1 MSQKPTVTTATFK
14 PEAPLKPAAYVD
26 QLIKIVQKMAP
37 HASRNQWNRFG
48 IAARNIEL
56 SHEFHMG
63 AIAHASTTSSKP
75 IAVEDLTEEFVEARL
90 KSCQKELEPFFSTST
105 SSAAPPPHLHPMCRR
120 TAESKS
126 PPKLPPIINNFYIF
140 NASTLV
146 SMTTFLCIVL

>member
-1 MSQKPTVTTATFK
+1 MSQKPTITTSTFK

-26 QLIKIVQKMAP
+26 QLIKVVQKMAP
-37 HASRNQWNRFG
+37 HASRTQWNRFG

-90 KSCQKELEPFFSTST
+90 KSCQKELEFLAQMMRAKAQESADLQTLLQHFDEFGSPTAA
-105 SSAAPPPHLHPMCRR
+105 SSSDV
-120 TAESKS
+120 SKNS
-126 PPKLPPIINNFYIF
+126 GI
-140 NASTLV
+140 
-146 SMTTFLCIVL
+146 